1 MTVEQTLAEGKTKV
15 ILSSDKPNLV
25 LVRSKDSITAGDGA
39 KKDTIGNKG
48 IYANQT
54 TTNVFA
60 FLNAC
65 GVETHFVK
73 SIDDRTF
80 LAKQCDMIPLEVI
93 ARRFAFG
100 SYLKR
105 HLGTPEKY
113 QFSPP
118 LIEFFLKD
126 DARHDPF
133 MEPFQILHDK
143 ITSRN
148 KKPVTKEQLDK
159 MENDCRLIF
168 EILERAWSTQDV
180 TLVDLK
186 IEFGFDDKGNLILSD
201 VIDNDSWRIWPQG
214 EKTKMKDKQV
224 YRNLDKVTQEALSAI
239 EANYRDVAI
248 ATERFLDPVRGT
260 AVILLGSKSDEK
272 FIEPM
277 IETLKKYEVP
287 NETIVCSAHKTTPKL
302 LKKLSA
308 LEGSGNPLVFIAV
321 AGRSNGL
328 GPVTDGNTSFPVIN
342 CPPLSE
348 KFSGQ
353 ELLSSMYL
361 PSGLSC
367 VTVLDPAGAALAAT
381 KMLAVASPLLWG
393 KLRVMRSNW

>member
-1 MTVEQTLAEGKTKV
+1 MTTEQQIAEGKTKV
-15 ILSSDKPNLV
+15 ILASDKPNLV
-25 LVRSKDSITAGDGA
+25 LIRSKDQITAGDGV
-39 KKDTIGNKG
+39 KKDQIGNKG
-48 IYANQT
+48 IYANKT
-54 TTNVFA
+54 TSNVFT
-60 FLNAC
+60 FLNVC
-65 GVETHFVK
+65 GIETHFVK
-73 SIDDRTF
+73 PVDDRAF
-80 LAKQCDMIPLEVI
+80 LAKSCDMIPLEVV

-105 HLGTPEKY
+105 YRGTPEKHL
-113 QFSPP
+113 FGPP

-126 DARHDPF
+126 DANHDPF
-133 MEPFQILHDK
+133 MEPFLILEEK

-148 KKPVTKEQLDK
+148 KKTITKEHLER
-159 MENDCRLIF
+159 METQCRLIF
-168 EILERAWSTQDV
+168 EILERAWATQDV

-201 VIDNDSWRIWPQG
+201 VIDNDSWRIWPHG
-214 EKTKMKDKQV
+214 EKAQMKDKQV
-224 YRNLDKVTQEALSAI
+224 YRNLEKVTQEALSAI
-239 EANYRDVAI
+239 EANYRDVAL
-248 ATERFLDPVRGT
+248 ATEQFLKPVDGK
-260 AVILLGSKSDEK
+260 AIILLGSKSDEK

-277 IETLKKYEVP
+277 VQTLVKYEIPADVV
-287 NETIVCSAHKTTPKL
+287 VCSAHKTTAKL
-302 LKKLSA
+302 LTLLSS
-308 LEGSGNPLVFIAV
+308 LEGLGHPLVFIAV

-353 ELLSSMYL
+353 EVLSSMYL

-367 VTVLDPAGAALAAT
+367 VTILDPQSAALAAA
-381 KMLAVASPLLWG
+381 KMLAISSPVLWG